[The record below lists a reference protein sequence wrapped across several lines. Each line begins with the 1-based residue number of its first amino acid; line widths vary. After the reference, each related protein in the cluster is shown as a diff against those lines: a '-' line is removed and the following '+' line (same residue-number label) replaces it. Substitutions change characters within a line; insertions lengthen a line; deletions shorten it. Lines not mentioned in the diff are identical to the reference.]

1 MVLLRC
7 DFAKARTA
15 VQKFMSGC
23 SSVRAMCRPMLV
35 LLLSSL
41 SLLESL
47 FSKSSKHADERPD
60 HACKTLNDGL
70 VNLEKVRAFVKLLD
84 VPNTSQ
90 APANRP
96 MWRTTGRHQETSFM
110 KHSQS
115 PHLPVHHVCTGG
127 LQHNG
132 TWPLCL
138 EELSQP
144 CLVYSFGI
152 ANEWTFDE
160 AAADAGCE
168 VHSFDPTLASLR
180 SHRSHKYRGVTFH
193 PWGLQS
199 DLPNG
204 CRREEDRTTAG
215 GYGKLSNDLFS
226 LRTIMQRLGHEKR
239 RITMLKADC
248 EGCEWDAF
256 FQMAFE
262 EEPALEKVYSPDSNP
277 VLALF
282 PKVGLAILHG
292 SSQALPLL
300 LA

>member
-1 MVLLRC
+1 M
-7 DFAKARTA
+7 
-15 VQKFMSGC
+15 
-23 SSVRAMCRPMLV
+23 
-35 LLLSSL
+35 
-41 SLLESL
+41 
-47 FSKSSKHADERPD
+47 RPD

-90 APANRP
+90 APVNRP
-96 MWRTTGRHQETSFM
+96 MWRTTGRHQVTSFM

-168 VHSFDPTLASLR
+168 VHSFDPTLASLSTAGTSTEASR
-180 SHRSHKYRGVTFH
+180 STHG
-193 PWGLQS
+193 
-199 DLPNG
+199 G
-204 CRREEDRTTAG
+204 CRAICPTAVAARKIARRPVGMESCLTTCSPCAP
-215 GYGKLSNDLFS
+215 S
-226 LRTIMQRLGHEKR
+226 
-239 RITMLKADC
+239 C
-248 EGCEWDAF
+248 DALVTRSV
-256 FQMAFE
+256 E
-262 EEPALEKVYSPDSNP
+262 SPC
-277 VLALF
+277 
-282 PKVGLAILHG
+282 
-292 SSQALPLL
+292 
-300 LA
+300 